1 MEELNNCSREELITI
16 VLMMQGQLDTLNE
29 NIERLIE
36 QVRIANSY
44 RFGKHTETL
53 DSIDGQLSFFD
64 EAENCCNL
72 SVPEPAAEEVLPSRR
87 NHKKKGQRETD
98 LKDFPEEILPPYQVS
113 TEELD
118 TFYGAGN
125 WRRMKDE
132 TYKRLRHEPE
142 SWTVEVHTVEVY
154 VGTGGDHQ
162 DEFLRGKRPKDL
174 LRGSIVTP
182 SLLASILNVKYVNS
196 SALHRVEQ
204 EFQRNGVNISR
215 QTMSNWI
222 IRCAEKYFAPFVDR
236 MKQELLSLPVTQ
248 SDETPTQVIGD
259 SDRPNSKC
267 YMWVHRSG
275 EFYKERPVVIYEY
288 QKGRDHEKPLEFYRN
303 YKGVLVTD
311 SLEQYHLLDK
321 KLPGVTNANCW
332 AHARRAFADA
342 VKAADKKDPLS
353 DETPTQVI
361 GDSDR
366 PNSKCYMWVHR
377 SGEFYKE
384 RPVVIYEYQKGRDHE
399 KPLEFYRNYKGVLV
413 TDSLEQYHLLDKKLP
428 GVTNAN
434 CWAHARR
441 AFADAVKAADKKDP
455 LSVKNSVAYQALQ
468 KIAEFYRIDTELKE
482 LPATDRL
489 TQRQTR
495 IKPLVEDFFAWA
507 KQQAAECTVPP
518 KSRTGQGLNFVIHQ
532 ENYLKVFLTDGDI
545 PIDNSASER
554 AIRTFCIGKKNWMFH
569 NTAKGAG
576 ASALV
581 YSISETAKLNNLR
594 PYYYF
599 RHILTELPK
608 YCDEKGNIDPAKL
621 DQLMPWAEELPE
633 ECRKPRRS

>member
-1 MEELNNCSREELITI
+1 MADRHTLEELNNCSQEELITI

-64 EAENCCNL
+64 EAENCCDL
-72 SVPEPAAEEVLPSRR
+72 SVPEPAAEEILPSRR
-87 NHKKKGQRETD
+87 NHKKKGQREMD
-98 LKDFPEEILPPYQVS
+98 LKDFPEEILPPYHVS

-142 SWTVEVHTVEVY
+142 SWTVEVHTVEGY

-174 LRGSIVTP
+174 LRGSIVTH

-222 IRCAEKYFAPFVDR
+222 IRCAEKYFAPFVER

-342 VKAADKKDPLS
+342 VKAADKKDP
-353 DETPTQVI
+353 
-361 GDSDR
+361 G
-366 PNSKCYMWVHR
+366 
-377 SGEFYKE
+377 
-384 RPVVIYEYQKGRDHE
+384 
-399 KPLEFYRNYKGVLV
+399 
-413 TDSLEQYHLLDKKLP
+413 
-428 GVTNAN
+428 
-434 CWAHARR
+434 
-441 AFADAVKAADKKDP
+441 AVK
-455 LSVKNSVAYQALQ
+455 SSVAYQALQ

-495 IKPLVEDFFAWA
+495 IKPLVEDFFA
-507 KQQAAECTVPP
+507 
-518 KSRTGQGLNFVIHQ
+518 
-532 ENYLKVFLTDGDI
+532 
-545 PIDNSASER
+545 
-554 AIRTFCIGKKNWMFH
+554 
-569 NTAKGAG
+569 
-576 ASALV
+576 
-581 YSISETAKLNNLR
+581 
-594 PYYYF
+594 
-599 RHILTELPK
+599 
-608 YCDEKGNIDPAKL
+608 
-621 DQLMPWAEELPE
+621 
-633 ECRKPRRS
+633 